1 VSPARLGVRFD
12 DKAMVTDV
20 MDSQRASGIQEGDT
34 ILNIDGK
41 SMDAANGTMSEY
53 RMALLGFR
61 VGQEVKVVW
70 IRPGTGRMEGVVKLI
85 PNLEMPTNLVSLTAM
100 FDRQ

>member
-1 VSPARLGVRFD
+1 MGLRFD
-12 DKAMVTDV
+12 DKAMVTDIL
-20 MDSQRASGIQEGDT
+20 DSQRVSGIQEGDT

-41 SMDAANGTMSEY
+41 TVDTANGTLSEY
-53 RMALLGFR
+53 RMASLGFS

-70 IRPGTGRMEGVVKLI
+70 IRPGTGRMEGVIRLI
-85 PNLEMPTNLVSLTAM
+85 PNTEMPTGLVSMTAM